1 MVYLVESGTLPS
13 PGWAPNTILS
23 HPIWGDSFLGL
34 MWFSHSFAQIRLLL
48 TPQRGTPSWFRSLS
62 CLALSPVDSGKCIV
76 HLCHSEFVRLCFS
89 PCHPTPQPTASWHLF
104 KVSSHRTIHLICVL
118 SLRALQCHMSSF
130 MTLTI
135 PYILFVLMAVSRG
148 RLNPVPVHPS
158 WPEVDIRPLRLSNP
172 PATVLYYGDAR
183 WTQEETK

>member
-1 MVYLVESGTLPS
+1 MNYGLSCGIRHSSQPWVS
-13 PGWAPNTILS
+13 PKHDSLS
-23 HPIWGDSFLGL
+23 SHLRWFFLGPHVV
-34 MWFSHSFAQIRLLL
+34 FSQFCTVLL

-89 PCHPTPQPTASWHLF
+89 PCPPTPQPTASWHLF

-148 RLNPVPVHPS
+148 RLNPVPLHPS